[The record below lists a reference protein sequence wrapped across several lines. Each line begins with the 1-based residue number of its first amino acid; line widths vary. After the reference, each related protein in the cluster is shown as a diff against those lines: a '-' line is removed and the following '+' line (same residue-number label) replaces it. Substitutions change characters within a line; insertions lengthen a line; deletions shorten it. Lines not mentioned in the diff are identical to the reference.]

1 MKILKLFFLTAMLG
15 LSVSCLKQ
23 SESIDPIAPVKTL
36 AEIQREAMM
45 TTALEAA
52 GNSAPSEAAKIDVE
66 TSPADDG
73 VFYLNM
79 KYKIRD
85 LDVFETSGI
94 PNSFEQLGNSF
105 LKLLAKVFLK
115 IVGERT
121 VNIGNVDIAIPDLN
135 LDFQIIRSIKIK
147 RVHLEYNKE
156 FESDFAFIKSF
167 AIARLTGEKILSYQ
181 KSSNHCKLKCLDFI
195 VENGN
200 ILDLIKDADT
210 VKIKPTLSISSLP
223 KINEIRLDGD
233 VALQI
238 GLKLPF

>member
-1 MKILKLFFLTAMLG
+1 MKILKLFFLTVMLG

-36 AEIQREAMM
+36 AEIQRETMM

-52 GNSAPSEAAKIDVE
+52 GNNAPSGNTSVDVQK
-66 TSPADDG
+66 SPAEDG

-85 LDVFETSGI
+85 LDVFDTAGI
-94 PNSFEQLGNSF
+94 PNSFEQLGDSF
-105 LKLLAKVFLK
+105 LKLLAKVFLR

-121 VNIGNVDIAIPDLN
+121 INIGNVDIPLPDLN

-147 RVHLEYNKE
+147 NVHLEYNKE
-156 FESDFAFIKSF
+156 LDSDFTFLQSF
-167 AIARLTGEKILSYQ
+167 SIARLSGEKILSY
-181 KSSNHCKLKCLDFI
+181 KKNTNRCKMKCLDFV

-200 ILDLIKDADT
+200 ILDLIKDADS
-210 VKIKPTLSISSLP
+210 VKLKPTLSISSFP
-223 KINEIRLDGD
+223 KVNDIRLDGD
-233 VALQI
+233 VDLQI

>member
-1 MKILKLFFLTAMLG
+1 MKILKSFFLTAMLG

-45 TTALEAA
+45 STALEAA
-52 GNSAPSEAAKIDVE
+52 GNSAPSDAATVDVQK
-66 TSPADDG
+66 SPADDG

-94 PNSFEQLGNSF
+94 PNSFEQLGDSF
-105 LKLLAKVFLK
+105 LKLLAKIFLK
-115 IVGERT
+115 IMGERT
-121 VNIGNVDIAIPDLN
+121 VNIGNVDIPIPDLN
-135 LDFQIIRSIKIK
+135 LDFSIVRSIKIK

-156 FESDFAFIKSF
+156 LTSDFAFLQSF
-167 AIARLTGEKILSYQ
+167 SIARLSGEKILSY
-181 KSSNHCKLKCLDFI
+181 KKNGNRCAMKCLDFI
-195 VENGN
+195 VEKGD
-200 ILDLIKDADT
+200 ILDLIKD
-210 VKIKPTLSISSLP
+210 VNSLKIKPALSISSLP
-223 KINEIRLDGD
+223 KINELRLDGD
-233 VALQI
+233 VDLQI